1 MRVNPAMLHLG
12 ADDSNRAS
20 DHAGDGA
27 DALSAATPTAGM
39 FGDFEAADAFNEA
52 IVAAHAAHVAA
63 LQTHRD
69 TLRDLGTRTHQA
81 AYAFTAME
89 DHNAKVLRDV

>member
-1 MRVNPAMLHLG
+1 MRVDTAMLHLG

-20 DHAGDGA
+20 GHAGDGA
-27 DALSAATPTAGM
+27 DALSGAPPMAGM

-52 IVAAHAAHVAA
+52 FVAAHAAHVTA
-63 LQTHRD
+63 LETHRD
-69 TLRDLGTRTHQA
+69 TLHDLGTQTHYA
-81 AYAFTAME
+81 ADTFSAME